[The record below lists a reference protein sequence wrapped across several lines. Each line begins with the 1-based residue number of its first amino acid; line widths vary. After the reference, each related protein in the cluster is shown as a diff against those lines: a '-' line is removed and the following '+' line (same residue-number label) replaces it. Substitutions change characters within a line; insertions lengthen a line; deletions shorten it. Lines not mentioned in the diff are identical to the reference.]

1 MSPGL
6 YTESALVERP
16 ALELLAELGWTVVD
30 AYGETLGPAG
40 TLGRDSIHDVI
51 LTHRLRDALR
61 TLNLTVPDDVR
72 EEALAALVK
81 DRSAMDPVRANRDV
95 YQLLRDGYRA
105 EWRDDRGEPVFA
117 TVRYLDFNDSTK
129 NDWLAASQVWVA
141 GELHRRRADTIL
153 FVNGIPLVL
162 AEFKEISR
170 PVKAAYDENL
180 CDYRDTVPQLF
191 TPNCFVILSNGSQA
205 KVGAT
210 YAPWDFF
217 GNWKVIDADGT
228 RGVVE
233 LETAIRGTCAHDR
246 LLDMVENFVAYIERP
261 RGLVKSVARNH
272 QVLGVNR
279 AVEAVHNREALGG
292 KLGVFWHTQG
302 SGKSFEMVFYA
313 ARIMRDARM
322 ANPTLVFI
330 TDRTDLDD
338 QLFEEVFAPAAILP
352 ERPQQA
358 SSRAELRQ
366 LLRRVSALS

>member
-1 MSPGL
+1 MTPRRF
-6 YTESALVERP
+6 TEADLVEGP
-16 ALELLAELGWTVVD
+16 ALDLLAELGWTFVD

-51 LTHRLRDALR
+51 LSHRLRDALLV
-61 TLNLTVPDDVR
+61 LNPGIPHLVR
-72 EEALAALVK
+72 EEALAAITK
-81 DRSAMDPVRANRDV
+81 DRTAINQTRANREV
-95 YQLLRDGYRA
+95 HKLLRDGYRA
-105 EWRDDRGEPVFA
+105 EWSDDHGEPSFA

-153 FVNGIPLVL
+153 FVNGIPVVL
-162 AEFKEISR
+162 AEFKEIAR
-170 PVKAAYDENL
+170 PVRAAYDENL
-180 CDYRDTVPQLF
+180 SDYRDTIPQLF
-191 TPNCFVILSNGSQA
+191 IPNCFVILSNGSQA

-272 QVLGVNR
+272 
-279 AVEAVHNREALGG
+279 
-292 KLGVFWHTQG
+292 
-302 SGKSFEMVFYA
+302 
-313 ARIMRDARM
+313 
-322 ANPTLVFI
+322 
-330 TDRTDLDD
+330 
-338 QLFEEVFAPAAILP
+338 
-352 ERPQQA
+352 
-358 SSRAELRQ
+358 
-366 LLRRVSALS
+366 

>member
-1 MSPGL
+1 MTL
-6 YTESALVERP
+6 RRFTEAELVERP
-16 ALELLAELGWTVVD
+16 ALELLAELGWEVVD

-51 LTHRLRDALR
+51 LAHRLRDAIAV
-61 TLNLTVPDDVR
+61 LNPGIPDLVR
-72 EEALAALVK
+72 EESLAAITK
-81 DRSAMDPVRANRDV
+81 DRSAMDQTRANREV
-95 YQLLRDGYRA
+95 HELLRDGYRA
-105 EWRDDRGEPVFA
+105 EWRDDQGEPSFA

-180 CDYRDTVPQLF
+180 CDYRDTIPQLF
-191 TPNCFVILSNGSQA
+191 TPNCFVILSNGTQA

-246 LLDMVENFVAYIERP
+246 LLDGRELRRLYRAAPGPGQER
-261 RGLVKSVARNH
+261 
-272 QVLGVNR
+272 
-279 AVEAVHNREALGG
+279 
-292 KLGVFWHTQG
+292 
-302 SGKSFEMVFYA
+302 
-313 ARIMRDARM
+313 
-322 ANPTLVFI
+322 
-330 TDRTDLDD
+330 
-338 QLFEEVFAPAAILP
+338 
-352 ERPQQA
+352 RPQPPGARRQ
-358 SSRAELRQ
+358 RLDRKPPQDPLRG
-366 LLRRVSALS
+366 